1 MLFTMAQ
8 HALYLNLKLCES
20 KAMRTLKIPSFM
32 PTRKPFRYI
41 TNTLLLSTQF
51 RD

>member
-20 KAMRTLKIPSFM
+20 KAMHTLKIPSFM
-32 PTRKPFRYI
+32 PTRKTFRYI

>member
-20 KAMRTLKIPSFM
+20 KASFM
-32 PTRKPFRYI
+32 PTGKTFRYI